1 MSSSTLN
8 HLNPPPPQSST
19 MPPRN
24 RSFGRD
30 VHIYD
35 TNDRT
40 TALGGLMLTNGVT
53 NANFYSMVEILILFT
68 RTFELQNEDGT
79 KIQKND
85 DPLQPGNYYVYAAG
99 RYLFTAILLSLD

>member
-1 MSSSTLN
+1 
-8 HLNPPPPQSST
+8 

-24 RSFGRD
+24 RSLGRD

-40 TALGGLMLTNGVT
+40 TVLGGLVLTNGVT

-68 RTFELQNEDGT
+68 STFELQNEDGT
-79 KIQKND
+79 KIHKTD
-85 DPLQPGNYYVYAAG
+85 DLLRPGNYYIHAAG
-99 RYLFTAILLSLD
+99 KCLQPPYHT